1 MVVRIHFV
9 AQAPPGA
16 RSVSNARRKGRNKYI
31 RPTETAP
38 HLDSTKIRSSQAA
51 GEDGQVRLDSGRTC
65 NRRASLPDFDST
77 PALEIT
83 STAKPRTATQIA
95 AQAKAQA
102 EAAKLR
108 LADEQ
113 RRQAK
118 RDGLVSRRDI
128 QTAELTRLRKE
139 GSAPAPP

>member
-1 MVVRIHFV
+1 L
-9 AQAPPGA
+9 QSP
-16 RSVSNARRKGRNKYI
+16 SE
-31 RPTETAP
+31 PTG
-38 HLDSTKIRSSQAA
+38 L
-51 GEDGQVRLDSGRTC
+51 
-65 NRRASLPDFDST
+65 DST

-128 QTAELTRLRKE
+128 ETAELTRLRAVRAE
-139 GSAPAPP
+139 IGSQQKAAEAEIGPTKLVADILGVIPAR